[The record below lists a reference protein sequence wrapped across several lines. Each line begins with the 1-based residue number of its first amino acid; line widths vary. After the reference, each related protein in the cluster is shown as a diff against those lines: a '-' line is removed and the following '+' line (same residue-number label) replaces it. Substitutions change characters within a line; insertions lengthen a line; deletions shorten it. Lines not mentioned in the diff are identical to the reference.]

1 MWVTPPACDAP
12 ARPTELRRPDAHDDV
27 RDDTSRPT
35 TPAEAPG
42 SSLSRRRY
50 LQLVLVLGSLT
61 ALGPLTI
68 DMYLPALPNL
78 TADLATTESAAQA
91 TITGML
97 VGLGVGQL
105 VIGPL
110 SDAVGRRRPLIAGVV
125 GHLFASCSAPWPRA
139 SPC

>member
-1 MWVTPPACDAP
+1 MTPPPATPRLAP
-12 ARPTELRRPDAHDDV
+12 ASSADSL
-27 RDDTSRPT
+27 T
-35 TPAEAPG
+35 TPARDRTAPTSTTPRDGAPG

-125 GHLFASCSAPWPRA
+125 GPPVRLRALRPGARA